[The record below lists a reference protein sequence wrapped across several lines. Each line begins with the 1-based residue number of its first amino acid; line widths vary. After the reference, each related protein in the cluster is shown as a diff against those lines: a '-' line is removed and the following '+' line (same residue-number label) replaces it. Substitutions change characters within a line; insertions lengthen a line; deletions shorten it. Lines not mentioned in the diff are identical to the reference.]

1 MSVSGDFSIVPVQ
14 ENNALALIQQ
24 GQVEE
29 QQEERVEQSPPSCF
43 TTAGIPIEVIA
54 MIFQR
59 LHPRDIARFMMANQ
73 EFRTIGQNFVAF
85 ELSNP
90 AERSLVTG
98 PIIQKYG
105 FSQMTDPRNLVI
117 IQKAFQA
124 CYFEGQG
131 EGLDYGT
138 LGAKLQ
144 ITEDRNLVKLF
155 LRYINDSIPGTASP
169 FPKEWP
175 AEAEFLSQHPE
186 LNTCCITNVQ
196 DIPGAASAIRA
207 WMQNG
212 HPIHTWRLP
221 LFQLSGGDG
230 NHLHDK
236 HMCIITPE
244 VGYFRTARIDGSHNA
259 FMLVSQNIATALTL
273 DRNHAYNG
281 VGIHLNHNHLGAL
294 PDEIGTIPHVREL
307 NIQGNDIDM
316 VCSRRM
322 HLLTQLT
329 EAQNEFDRIHS
340 QFSNAGRHIRTAE
353 EYDGFQLQLTQ
364 CKTRIQELK
373 LELEREKNT

>member
-1 MSVSGDFSIVPVQ
+1 MSVSGDLTKVPVQ
-14 ENNALALIQQ
+14 ENHALALVQH
-24 GQVEE
+24 GQVAE
-29 QQEERVEQSPPSCF
+29 QQEERGEPSPPSIF
-43 TTAGIPIEVIA
+43 TTMIIPIEVVV

-59 LHPRDIARFMMANQ
+59 LHPRDIARFMMANR
-73 EFRTIGQNFVAF
+73 EFLTMGRNFVAF
-85 ELSNP
+85 ELNQTV
-90 AERSLVTG
+90 EKSLITG

-105 FSQMTDPRNLVI
+105 FPQMTDLRNLVV

-138 LGAKLQ
+138 LAAKLQ

-155 LRYINDSIPGTASP
+155 LRYINDSIPGTSSP
-169 FPKEWP
+169 FPREWP
-175 AEAEFLSQHPE
+175 AEAEFLRNNPD

-212 HPIHTWRLP
+212 NPIHTWRLP

-230 NHLHDK
+230 THLHDK

-244 VGYFRTARIDGSHNA
+244 AGYFRTDRIDGSHNA
-259 FMLVSQNIATALTL
+259 FMLVSPNISIALSQ
-273 DRNHAYNG
+273 DRDHAHHG
-281 VGIHLNHNHLGAL
+281 VGINLDHNHLGAL

-307 NIQGNDIDM
+307 IVQGND
-316 VCSRRM
+316 
-322 HLLTQLT
+322 
-329 EAQNEFDRIHS
+329 
-340 QFSNAGRHIRTAE
+340 AGMTLPKRV
-353 EYDGFQLQLTQ
+353 
-364 CKTRIQELK
+364 
-373 LELEREKNT
+373 

>member
-1 MSVSGDFSIVPVQ
+1 MSISGDLSKVPVQ
-14 ENNALALIQQ
+14 ENNALALVQM
-24 GQVEE
+24 GQVVE
-29 QQEERVEQSPPSCF
+29 QQEERGEQSPPSSF
-43 TTAGIPIEVIA
+43 TTLAIPIEVVT

-73 EFRTIGQNFVAF
+73 EFMTIGQNYVVS
-85 ELSNP
+85 ELNSP
-90 AERSLVTG
+90 DGKALVTG

-105 FSQMTDPRNLVI
+105 FTQITDPRNLVI
-117 IQKAFQA
+117 IQKAFEA

-131 EGLDYGT
+131 EGLDYTT

-155 LRYINDSIPGTASP
+155 LRYINDSIPGTSSP

-175 AEAEFLSQHPE
+175 EEAEFLRQHPD

-244 VGYFRTARIDGSHNA
+244 VGYFRTDRIDGSHNA
-259 FMLVSQNIATALTL
+259 FMLVSPNIAIALTL
-273 DRNHAYNG
+273 DRDHARHG
-281 VGIHLNHNHLGAL
+281 VGISLDHNHLGAL

-307 NIQGNDIDM
+307 NVQGND
-316 VCSRRM
+316 
-322 HLLTQLT
+322 
-329 EAQNEFDRIHS
+329 
-340 QFSNAGRHIRTAE
+340 AGMTFPK
-353 EYDGFQLQLTQ
+353 GT
-364 CKTRIQELK
+364 
-373 LELEREKNT
+373 